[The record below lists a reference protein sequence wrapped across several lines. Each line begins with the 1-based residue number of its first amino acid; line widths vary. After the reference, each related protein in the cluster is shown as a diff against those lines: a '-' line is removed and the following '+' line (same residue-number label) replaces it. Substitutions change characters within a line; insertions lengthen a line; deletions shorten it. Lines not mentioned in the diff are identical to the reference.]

1 MPELSDIFDTKPQA
15 KKEEEVEVIFD
26 ENFSYEGYQVVRSEF
41 FAHMREPGI
50 TFNNC
55 KVNLNAACLRRLP
68 EVDYV
73 QFLVNPTSKILAV
86 RPCTEDAKDSFLWC
100 NTKPNG
106 KRMPRYITCRIFFA
120 KISELMGWNPEYR
133 YKMVGKII
141 RSNDDYLIIFDL
153 KATEV
158 FQHVSRKDGTVRAS
172 RNPTFPAEW
181 RNQFGLPVE
190 EHKKLLQVNIFD
202 GYTVFGV
209 KDKRDNHSNTTE

>member
-1 MPELSDIFDTKPQA
+1 MAEFSELFETKP
-15 KKEEEVEVIFD
+15 KEEADVIFD
-26 ENFSYEGYQVVRSEF
+26 ENFSYKGYQVVRSEF

-68 EVDYV
+68 EVEFV
-73 QFLVNPTSKILAV
+73 QFLVNPITKILAV
-86 RPCTEDAKDSFLWC
+86 RPCTEEAKDSFLWC
-100 NTKPNG
+100 HRKPDG
-106 KRMPRYITCRIFFA
+106 KRMPRCITCRMFFA
-120 KISELMGWNPEYR
+120 KIAELMDWNPEYR

-141 RSNDDYLIIFDL
+141 RSNEDYLIIFDL

-158 FQHVSRKDGTVRAS
+158 FQRVKREDGTVRAS

-181 RNQFGLPVE
+181 RNQFGLPVD

-209 KDKRDNHSNTTE
+209 KDRKNSRSNTTE